1 MKIPFPFEAMLVFAY
16 LGVMLLVGVVLRA
29 KIRLLQTFLF
39 PSCLI
44 GGVFGLIVLQT
55 GAVRAD
61 AELLEAFAYHLFNI
75 SFISVGLTPADDSGN
90 PSPRREGLIKGS
102 WWQALVQGITF
113 PLQAS
118 VGGLVVVLGAAVG
131 LELFPSFG
139 FLVPIGFTE
148 GPGQALSMGKVWEGF
163 GFEHAATIG
172 LTFGAIGFFFAFFV
186 GVPLVNRG
194 IRKGRAVHGIAALP
208 KDLLV
213 GVISEG
219 QERESAG
226 QQTMHSANIDTL
238 AFQAALVGLV
248 YLLTYWLVTGL
259 GSILPPDA
267 GSILWGFFFFFGMA
281 IALIIRH
288 VMGRLGV
295 ARSIDPGVQRRVT
308 GWAVD
313 FLIVATVMAIQVTTV
328 RKFLLPVSVMAV
340 ASGIVTT
347 MVVVYFGNRVWSY
360 NLERTVAVYGTV
372 TGTVSSGLLL
382 LRIVD
387 PEFRTGVAIEI
398 GLMNVFAVPIIVT
411 CMVLA
416 NAPIWWGWSVGLT
429 VLAFMGIL
437 AICLAVLRLGKF
449 WGPRCS

>member
-29 KIRLLQTFLF
+29 KIRFLQTFLF

-44 GGVFGLIVLQT
+44 GGFFGLIILQT
-55 GAVRAD
+55 GVVRAD
-61 AELLEAFAYHLFNI
+61 GQLLEAFAYHLFNI
-75 SFISVGLTPADDSGN
+75 SFISVGLTPGDEAGHTG
-90 PSPRREGLIKGS
+90 PRREGLIKGS

-113 PLQAS
+113 PLQAT
-118 VGGLVVVLGAAVG
+118 VGGLVVVLCAAFG

-148 GPGQALSMGKVWEGF
+148 GPGQALSIGKVWEGF

-194 IRKGRAVHGIAALP
+194 MRKGRAVHGTAALP
-208 KDLLV
+208 RNLLV
-213 GVISEG
+213 GIVSEA

-226 QQTMHSANIDTL
+226 QQTMHSGNIDTL

-248 YLLTYWLVTGL
+248 YLLTYRLVDGL
-259 GSILPPDA
+259 GAVLPPDA

-281 IALIIRH
+281 IALIMRH

-295 ARSIDPGVQRRVT
+295 ARYIDPGVQRRVT

-313 FLIVATVMAIQVTTV
+313 FLIVATVMAIQLTTV
-328 RKFLLPVSVMAV
+328 RKFLLPVSLMAV
-340 ASGIVTT
+340 ASGIATT
-347 MVVVYFGNRVWSY
+347 MVVVYFGNRIWSY

-387 PEFRTGVAIEI
+387 PEFRSGVAIEI
-398 GLMNVFAVPIIVT
+398 GLMNVFALPIILS
-411 CMVLA
+411 CMILA
-416 NAPIWWGWSVGLT
+416 NAPVWWEWSVGMT
-429 VLAFMGIL
+429 VLAYLGIL
-437 AICLAVLRLGKF
+437 GICLAVLRLGKL
-449 WGPRCS
+449 WGPRRA